1 MKKNPATNNTQLFRG
16 ANHINVPFL
25 HTILK
30 SILHKKKTTCI
41 INCGEKHYASF
52 RTISFYHINNKA

>member
-16 ANHINVPFL
+16 ANHIKCAIPL
-25 HTILK
+25 TILK

-52 RTISFYHINNKA
+52 RTISFSHINNKA